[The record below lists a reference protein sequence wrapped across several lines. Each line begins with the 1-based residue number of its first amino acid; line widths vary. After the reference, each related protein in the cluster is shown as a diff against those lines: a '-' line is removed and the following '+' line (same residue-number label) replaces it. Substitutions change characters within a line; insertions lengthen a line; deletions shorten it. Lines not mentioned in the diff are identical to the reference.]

1 MWWLERRI
9 KPLTRLAVV
18 LAAAGLLAGCFE
30 PLYGRNPSVGDER
43 FATSWPRS

>member
-1 MWWLERRI
+1 MWWLEDRI

-30 PLYGRNPSVGDER
+30 SLRDRSSASPSS
-43 FATSWPRS
+43 AL